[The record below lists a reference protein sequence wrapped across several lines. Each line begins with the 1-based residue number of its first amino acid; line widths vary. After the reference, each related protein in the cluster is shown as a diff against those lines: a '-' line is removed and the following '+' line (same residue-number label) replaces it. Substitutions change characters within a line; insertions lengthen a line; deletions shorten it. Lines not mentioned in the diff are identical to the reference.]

1 MSESSTTPE
10 SSSGARPADLRRA
23 AIRVVERLQSAGHE
37 TYFAGGC
44 VRDLLL
50 GQEPKD
56 FDIATSAR
64 PKEVRGLFDRS
75 GFVGAHFGVTLVNE
89 PEGPFEVA
97 TFRTD
102 GVYLDGR
109 RPMDVRFSNAEE
121 DARRRDFTINGLF
134 QNPVT
139 GEVIDFVGGR
149 ADLEA
154 RVIRAIGD
162 PRERFRED
170 HLRLLRAVRFATT
183 LGFEIEPAT
192 LTAIQRASPEIQK
205 ISAERIQDE
214 LSKILVHPKRLKGFD
229 LLVGTALMAEIIP
242 EIMEL
247 CGVEQPP
254 DHHPEGDVFVHT
266 RLMFSLLPDREVA
279 LTLALA
285 VLFHDIA
292 KPATFRVDPETN
304 RIRFIGHDKAGA
316 EMTGEILRRLKFSN
330 EIVDTT
336 VEAVARHLDF
346 FQVKN
351 MRVSTLKRML
361 ARPNFEEELELHR
374 LDSLGGSKDLSFYE
388 FVREKQTQFRAEP
401 LIPERLISGK
411 DLLERGWQ
419 AGPGLGEILQAVQ
432 DEQLEG
438 HLGDREAAL
447 AWVEQTF
454 PKKA

>member
-1 MSESSTTPE
+1 M
-10 SSSGARPADLRRA
+10 
-23 AIRVVERLQSAGHE
+23 RVVERLQRAGYE

-50 GQEPKD
+50 GNQPKD

-64 PKEVRGLFDRS
+64 PKEVRALFERS
-75 GFVGAHFGVTLVNE
+75 GFVGAHFGVTLLNE

-109 RPMDVRFSNAEE
+109 RPMEVHYSNAEE

-134 QNPVT
+134 QNPLT

-149 ADLEA
+149 RDLEG
-154 RVIRAIGD
+154 RVIRAIGE

-170 HLRLLRAVRFATT
+170 HLRLLRAVRFATV

-192 LTAIQRASPEIQK
+192 LGAIQQASPEIQK

-214 LSKILVHPKRLKGFD
+214 LAQILVHPNRLRGFD
-229 LLVGTALMAEIIP
+229 LLVGTGLMAEIFP
-242 EIMEL
+242 EIMDL
-247 CGVEQPP
+247 CGVEQSPEY
-254 DHHPEGDVFVHT
+254 HPEGDVFVHT
-266 RLMFSLLPDREVA
+266 RLMFSLLPDREIS
-279 LTLALA
+279 LPLALA
-285 VLFHDIA
+285 VLFHDA
-292 KPATFRVDPETN
+292 GKRATFQFDPESN
-304 RIRFIGHDKAGA
+304 RIRFIGHAAEGA
-316 EMTGEILRRLKFSN
+316 RMTAEALRRLKFSN
-330 EIVDTT
+330 EITEATVDS
-336 VEAVARHLDF
+336 VAHHMDF
-346 FQVKN
+346 FQVRE
-351 MRVSTLKRML
+351 MRNSTLRRML

-374 LDSLGGSKDLSFYE
+374 LDCLGGAKDLSLYDY
-388 FVREKQTQFRAEP
+388 VREKQREFAAEP
-401 LIPERLISGK
+401 LIPERLLTGK

-419 AGPGLGEILQAVQ
+419 AGPRLGEILQCVQ

-438 HLGDREAAL
+438 RIGCREEAL

-454 PKKA
+454 PKS